1 MDAIFLRRRATA
13 RRYRSMSARLP
24 RLALLAAFASLTACA
39 HDPRVA
45 RRAPA
50 ADPAQPARAEFDPD
64 HFQAVFVSAVDALRR
79 AGYTLPRCDAGFGAV
94 VTGTI
99 ELDATCASVSC
110 LARQSTEIKLGHHA
124 ARVTL
129 TRELWD
135 PATRSWVPAS
145 DPASLD
151 ALRNEQA
158 ALLARILAVS
168 AGLPDGST
176 GSWDPCSIAVARCDS
191 PACVT
196 RG

>member
-1 MDAIFLRRRATA
+1 MDAFFLRARATA
-13 RRYRSMSARLP
+13 RRYRSMSALP
-24 RLALLAAFASLTACA
+24 SLALLAALVSLAACA

-45 RRAPA
+45 RRTPP

-79 AGYTLPRCDAGFGAV
+79 AGYTLPKCDAGFGAV

-110 LARQSTEIKLGHHA
+110 LARQSTEVKLGHHA

-129 TRELWD
+129 ARELWD

-145 DPASLD
+145 DPASLE
-151 ALRNEQA
+151 ALRKEQA

-176 GSWDPCSIAVARCDS
+176 GSWDPCGIAVARCDS
-191 PACVT
+191 AACAT